1 MHINTRNA
9 RIWVHDQ
16 GEGPALLL
24 LGGTSDPAESW
35 QAQIDAFSDRYRVTA
50 PDNRGA
56 GRSPLPPAGVTIE
69 GMAEDAADVLRHLGI
84 EDAHLAIRTSSAAS
98 CCATPTPA
106 RTPTSARWS
115 AAG

>member
-50 PDNRGA
+50 PTTAAPAAPRC
-56 GRSPLPPAGVTIE
+56 RPPA
-69 GMAEDAADVLRHLGI
+69 
-84 EDAHLAIRTSSAAS
+84 
-98 CCATPTPA
+98 
-106 RTPTSARWS
+106 
-115 AAG
+115 